1 MSLRYAL
8 LALLRVGPLSG
19 YELQKQFSASVGHV
33 WHAPDSQI
41 YPELRKMEAESL
53 IEGEEQP
60 RGQRA
65 TRRVYHV
72 TDAGDAAFLAW
83 MQTPLEYARVRDPA
97 HLRAAYL
104 EAASPEAARDFF
116 RRHSAQWEAELAQ
129 WEGELLRIAEV
140 ANPMLVRR
148 LAVTDP
154 ADRERTIAFKRFTY
168 EGLVDRARIEIA
180 WAQRG
185 LKLIDELE
193 ASAALPEP
201 MVRDGGGSPPAGY
214 PKLYAGADPLPLY
227 FCTITEDTAGW
238 PSTVV
243 STAVPESISGACRPL
258 TPRRAVMKLS
268 RVGAFMLLNACSS
281 VAPTM

>member
-41 YPELRKMEAESL
+41 YPELRKMEAEHL

-72 TDAGDAAFLAW
+72 TAAGDAAFLAW

-104 EAASPEAARDFF
+104 EAASPEAARAFF
-116 RRHSAQWEAELAQ
+116 RRHGTQWEAELAQ

-154 ADRERTIAFKRFTY
+154 GDRERTIAFKRFTY

-180 WAQRG
+180 WARRG
-185 LKLIDELE
+185 LELLDELE
-193 ASAALPEP
+193 ASGTAT
-201 MVRDGGGSPPAGY
+201 
-214 PKLYAGADPLPLY
+214 ADP
-227 FCTITEDTAGW
+227 EA
-238 PSTVV
+238 
-243 STAVPESISGACRPL
+243 
-258 TPRRAVMKLS
+258 
-268 RVGAFMLLNACSS
+268 SS
-281 VAPTM
+281 A